1 MDFLKKG
8 LSTIE
13 NAIEINALKDNRA
26 DLMDKRSALEDKIKK
41 YDCQI
46 ELKKVIEMNIQSN
59 AITMTSIKQQF
70 FVDNVEFS
78 DSCTVEEFSNKYKN
92 PFFINLFQLYNNLLV
107 SQRVLQTSLDE
118 VSSFINIDKAVYQT
132 KKEELDAQIEKVNSK
147 LKKVR
152 TKQFKN

>member
-59 AITMTSIKQQF
+59 AITMTSIKKQF

-92 PFFINLFQLYNNLLV
+92 PFFINLFQLYNNLLI
-107 SQRVLQTSLDE
+107 SQRVLQTSSDE

-132 KKEELDAQIEKVNSK
+132 KKEELDAQIEKVNAK

>member
-1 MDFLKKG
+1 
-8 LSTIE
+8 
-13 NAIEINALKDNRA
+13 
-26 DLMDKRSALEDKIKK
+26 MDKRSALEDKIKK

-132 KKEELDAQIEKVNSK
+132 KKEELDAQILWHLSCAETSLISLLPKATQIEKVNAK

>member
-26 DLMDKRSALEDKIKK
+26 DLIDKRSALEDKIKK

-46 ELKKVIEMNIQSN
+46 ELKKVIETNIQSN

-132 KKEELDAQIEKVNSK
+132 KKEELDAQIEKVNAK

>member
-8 LSTIE
+8 ISTIE
-13 NAIEINALKDNRA
+13 NAIDINSLKDNIA
-26 DLMDKRSALEDKIKK
+26 ELMDKRSELSDKIKK

-46 ELKKVIEMNIQSN
+46 ELKKVIETNIQSN
-59 AITMTSIKQQF
+59 TRTMTNIKQQF

-92 PFFINLFQLYNNLLV
+92 PFFVNLFQLYNNLLI
-107 SQRVLQTSLDE
+107 SQKVLQTSLDE

-132 KKEELDAQIEKVNSK
+132 KKEELDAQIEKVNAK

>member
-78 DSCTVEEFSNKYKN
+78 DSCSVEEFSNKYKN
-92 PFFINLFQLYNNLLV
+92 SFSVNLFQLYNNLLI

-118 VSSFINIDKAVYQT
+118 VSSFINIEKAVYQT
-132 KKEELDAQIEKVNSK
+132 KKEELDAQIEKVNTK

-152 TKQFKN
+152 TKQFKS

>member
-132 KKEELDAQIEKVNSK
+132 KKEELDAQIEKVNAK

>member
-46 ELKKVIEMNIQSN
+46 ELKNVIEMNIQSN

-132 KKEELDAQIEKVNSK
+132 KKEELDAQIEKVNAK

>member
-1 MDFLKKG
+1 

-132 KKEELDAQIEKVNSK
+132 KKEELDAQIEKVNAK

>member
-26 DLMDKRSALEDKIKK
+26 DLMDKRSSFDDKIKK

-92 PFFINLFQLYNNLLV
+92 PFFINLFQLYNNLLI
-107 SQRVLQTSLDE
+107 SQRVLQTSSDE

-132 KKEELDAQIEKVNSK
+132 KKEELDAQIEKVNAK

>member
-1 MDFLKKG
+1 MEFLKKG

-132 KKEELDAQIEKVNSK
+132 KKEELDAQIEKVNAK

>member
-92 PFFINLFQLYNNLLV
+92 PFFINLFQLYNNLLI

-132 KKEELDAQIEKVNSK
+132 KKEELDAQIEKVNAK

>member
-70 FVDNVEFS
+70 FVDNVEYS

-92 PFFINLFQLYNNLLV
+92 PFFINLFQLYNNLLI

-118 VSSFINIDKAVYQT
+118 VSSFINIDKAIYQT
-132 KKEELDAQIEKVNSK
+132 KKEELDAQIEKVNAK

-152 TKQFKN
+152 TKQFKS

>member
-92 PFFINLFQLYNNLLV
+92 PFFINLFQLYNNLLI

-118 VSSFINIDKAVYQT
+118 VSSFINIDKAIYQT
-132 KKEELDAQIEKVNSK
+132 KKEELDAQIEKVNAK

-152 TKQFKN
+152 TKQFKS

>member
-92 PFFINLFQLYNNLLV
+92 PFFINLFQLYNNLLI
-107 SQRVLQTSLDE
+107 SQRVLQTSSDE

-132 KKEELDAQIEKVNSK
+132 KKEELDAQIEKVNAK

>member
-1 MDFLKKG
+1 M
-8 LSTIE
+8 STIE

>member
-59 AITMTSIKQQF
+59 AVTMTSIKQQF

-132 KKEELDAQIEKVNSK
+132 KKEELDAQIEKVNAK

>member
-92 PFFINLFQLYNNLLV
+92 PFFINLFQLYNNLLI

-132 KKEELDAQIEKVNSK
+132 KKEELDAQIEKVNAK

-152 TKQFKN
+152 TKQFKS

>member
-132 KKEELDAQIEKVNSK
+132 KKEELDAQIEKVNAK

-152 TKQFKN
+152 TKQFKS

>member
-8 LSTIE
+8 ISTIE
-13 NAIEINALKDNRA
+13 NAIDINSLKDNRA
-26 DLMDKRSALEDKIKK
+26 ELMDKRSELADKIKK

-46 ELKKVIEMNIQSN
+46 ELKKVIETNIQSN
-59 AITMTSIKQQF
+59 TITMTNIKQQF

-92 PFFINLFQLYNNLLV
+92 PFFVNLFQLYNNLLI
-107 SQRVLQTSLDE
+107 SQKVLQTSLDE

-132 KKEELDAQIEKVNSK
+132 KKEDLDKQIETVNAK
-147 LKKVR
+147 LNKVR
-152 TKQFKN
+152 TKQFKK

>member
-59 AITMTSIKQQF
+59 AVTMTSIKQQF

-92 PFFINLFQLYNNLLV
+92 PFFINLFQLYNNLVV

-132 KKEELDAQIEKVNSK
+132 KKEELDAQIEKVNAK

>member
-1 MDFLKKG
+1 
-8 LSTIE
+8 
-13 NAIEINALKDNRA
+13 
-26 DLMDKRSALEDKIKK
+26 
-41 YDCQI
+41 
-46 ELKKVIEMNIQSN
+46 
-59 AITMTSIKQQF
+59 MTSIKKQF

-132 KKEELDAQIEKVNSK
+132 KKEELDAQILWHLSCAETSLISLLPKATQIEKVNSK